1 MSKSAYVGRL
11 PPGVNKQDLEDH
23 FKTFGRVVEI
33 RLMSNF
39 GFVEFENVDDVE
51 AACRGLDGK
60 DFMGERLIVE
70 RARDSRRRDTWDPNG
85 RPPPRGAPRGR
96 GVRVSVIGIN
106 QSTSWQDLKDF
117 GRQGC
122 ENVMYADIDHYSGN
136 GVIEFPSMAD
146 AEDAIRRLN
155 GADIQGVPV
164 KLEIAADGGRD
175 DRGPPPR
182 DFGRDYDRPPR
193 RDYDRYDDRPP
204 RRDFDDR
211 DRRDFDRPPRR
222 DFDRYDDRP
231 PRRDF
236 DDRRGGGGYDDRR
249 GGDRDDRGGYGGG
262 GGRDRSPPR
271 RERDYPPRE
280 ARD

>member
-1 MSKSAYVGRL
+1 MSKSAYVGHL
-11 PPGVNKQDLEDH
+11 PQGTSKQDLEDH
-23 FKTFGRVVEI
+23 FKTFGRVVEV

-39 GFVEFENVDDVE
+39 GFVEFETTDDVE

-70 RARDSRRRDTWDPNG
+70 RARDSRRRDTWDPMG
-85 RPPPRGAPRGR
+85 RPPPRAAPRGR

-122 ENVMYADIDHYSGN
+122 ENVMYADIDHYSGD

-146 AEDAIRRLN
+146 AEDAIRRLQ
-155 GADIQGVPV
+155 GAEIQGTPV
-164 KLEIAADGGRD
+164 KLEIKPDGGPRD

-182 DFGRDYDRPPR
+182 DFGRYD
-193 RDYDRYDDRPP
+193 
-204 RRDFDDR
+204 
-211 DRRDFDRPPRR
+211 DRPPRR

-236 DDRRGGGGYDDRR
+236 DDRDRRYGDRPPRRDFDRYDDRRGGYDDRR
-249 GGDRDDRGGYGGG
+249 GGGHDDRRGGD
-262 GGRDRSPPR
+262 RDRSPPR
-271 RERDYPPRE
+271 RERDYPPR
-280 ARD
+280 D